1 MCNYFILL
9 CLAANNILLMHERN
23 LTLFSFLRSLFREN
37 GSFPKIFI
45 KKQTWSLN
53 DKTILNLVIEK
64 YNDLS
69 VSRRSI
75 ICPSLWFSA
84 NNSPFNSYNTGG
96 NEAGVDHNPSS
107 FIMLS

>member
-1 MCNYFILL
+1 M
-9 CLAANNILLMHERN
+9 AASRRYL
-23 LTLFSFLRSLFREN
+23 S
-37 GSFPKIFI
+37 

-53 DKTILNLVIEK
+53 DTTILLNLVIEK

-75 ICPSLWFSA
+75 YYVPQ
-84 NNSPFNSYNTGG
+84 PFYSYNTGG